1 MSMPLEGLRVV
12 DVTILLQGPAATA
25 MLGDLGA
32 EVIKVEERTGG
43 DITRGFWSMY
53 GVPMEYGNGR
63 NWVVDNLNRN
73 KKGIT
78 LDLRKD
84 EARQVLYELVK
95 KSDIFVEN
103 FRVGVAKKL
112 GLDYEVLRQHN
123 PKLIYASASPWGP
136 RGPEAA
142 KPAMDP
148 IIAARCG
155 FVHQLCTEGEP
166 YYGIL
171 PGMCDQTGGLMLA
184 YAIMAAVVARERLG
198 VGQKVEVS
206 SLASM
211 TWLQSQTVQGCLI
224 TGKTPVRGSRYDL
237 IFPLNN
243 SYRGSDG
250 KWFQLNLVRHDYWPP
265 FCKALGHEELE
276 NDPRFDTVDN
286 RVANCVELTKI
297 LEEVFATKTRAE
309 WFDIFNSQSFQ
320 YESIQSIA
328 DLVADPQMVEN
339 NYFVDVPYPG
349 LGPVKMINVP
359 FRLSETPGSIRSIAP
374 EHGQH
379 TEEVL
384 TEILGYS
391 WDKIAELQ
399 EKEAI

>member
-12 DVTILLQGPAATA
+12 DMTILLQGPAATVL
-25 MLGDLGA
+25 LGDLGA

-43 DITRGFWSMY
+43 DITRAFTSMY
-53 GVPMEYGNGR
+53 GVPMLYGNDR
-63 NWVVDNLNRN
+63 NWAFDNLNRN

-78 LDLRKD
+78 LDLRKE
-84 EARQVLYELVK
+84 EARQVLYDLVK

-103 FRVGVAKKL
+103 FRVGVADKL
-112 GLDYEVLRQHN
+112 GLSYEVLRQHN

-166 YYGIL
+166 YHGIL
-171 PGMCDQTGGLMLA
+171 PGVCDQTGAMMLS
-184 YAIMAAVVARERLG
+184 YAIMAAVVARERWG

-211 TWLQSQTVQGCLI
+211 TWLQSQTVQGYLI
-224 TGKTPVRGSRYDL
+224 TGQAPSRGSRHDMM
-237 IFPLNN
+237 FPTAN
-243 SYRGSDG
+243 SYKGSDG
-250 KWFQLNLVRHDYWPP
+250 KWFQLNLVRHDDWPP
-265 FCKALGHEELE
+265 FCKALGIEALAK
-276 NDPRFDTVDN
+276 DPRFETVDN
-286 RVANCVELTKI
+286 RVTNCIELTKI

-309 WFDIFNSQSFQ
+309 WFETFNSQSFQ

-328 DLVADPQMVEN
+328 DLATDPQMLEN
-339 NYFVDVPYPG
+339 NYIIDVDYPG
-349 LGPVKMINVP
+349 HGPVKMINVP
-359 FRLSETPGSIRSIAP
+359 FALCETPGSIRSVAP

-391 WDKIAELQ
+391 WDKIAELK